1 MLAMYY
7 IYVLYSKTYLKFYIG
22 STSNLEG
29 RLQAHN
35 HPANKGWTKSFQ
47 PWVIIYNETFNTK
60 SQAMA
65 REKQLKSAKGREF
78 IKNIIHSRQW

>member
-1 MLAMYY
+1 MYY
-7 IYVLYSKTYLKFYIG
+7 VYVLYSKTHLKFYIG

-35 HPANKGWTKSFQ
+35 HPANKSWTRSFQ
-47 PWVIIYNETFNTK
+47 PWIIIYHETFDTK
-60 SQAMA
+60 PEAMA

-78 IKNIIHSRQW
+78 IKDIIQKEQW